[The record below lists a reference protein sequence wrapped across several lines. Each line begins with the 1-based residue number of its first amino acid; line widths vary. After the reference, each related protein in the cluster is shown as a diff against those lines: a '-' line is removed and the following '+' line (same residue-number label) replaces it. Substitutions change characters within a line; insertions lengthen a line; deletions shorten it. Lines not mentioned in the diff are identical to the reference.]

1 MRQAD
6 STIKGY
12 LYQFNKSLY
21 EILSAEENTSI
32 VLEGVIEDIDIHS
45 TSGITTIQCKYH
57 EDSKYQISSVAAP
70 ILEMLCHYCESVY
83 LGKAVSYIL
92 YAYYSENV
100 DYVDMNAFSEYL
112 QSTKDKDILC
122 KYFHRIYNIP
132 DTKILTI
139 ANKQKKSK
147 NEKEELIGY
156 YKTNRASLT
165 LKVNLSEFWQVFTY
179 VKAKQFNVLKKEVV
193 QQLSLITEET
203 TAASLYYPNAFSLVA
218 LLSTKT
224 SESERTITKG
234 KLFSFLSEQKTLLLN
249 RWTLEALG
257 REQVLKTKKGH
268 LSSMFSS
275 NADVRAFVFTDSF
288 LDKNE
293 DEIVSFIHSYLDKYY
308 KKPRLQKPPIFVFG
322 DAYSTLMQT
331 SLMELYKYQRPVN
344 TGLLGNVFVP
354 DSFINNT
361 NCSSDIVCKMALLQ
375 NVSVPLLERCHV
387 NQVYV
392 IGTNNT
398 QLKSVNFV
406 TEELDIP
413 DINTLKYLINL
424 TKILEV

>member
-21 EILSAEENTSI
+21 EILSAEEDTSI

-57 EDSKYQISSVAAP
+57 EDSKYQISSVVTP
-70 ILEMLCHYCESVY
+70 ILEMLCHYFESVY
-83 LGKAVSYIL
+83 LGKSVTYIL

-100 DYVDMNAFSEYL
+100 DYVAMNSFSEYL

-139 ANKQKKSK
+139 ANKQKKRK
-147 NEKEELIGY
+147 NEKDELISY
-156 YKTNRASLT
+156 YKTHRASLT
-165 LKVNLSEFWQVFTY
+165 LKVNLSDFWQVFTY
-179 VKAKQFNVLKKEVV
+179 VKAKQFDVLKEEVV
-193 QQLSLITEET
+193 QQLSLFTEET
-203 TAASLYYPNAFSLVA
+203 TATSLYYPNAFSLVA

-257 REQVLKTKKGH
+257 RKQVLKAKKEH

-275 NADVRAFVFTDSF
+275 NADVRAFVFADSF

-293 DEIVSFIHSYLDKYY
+293 DEIVSFIHGYLDKYY

-344 TGLLGNVFVP
+344 TGLLGNAFVP

-375 NVSVPLLERCHV
+375 NVSVSLLERCHV

-392 IGTNNT
+392 IGTNST
-398 QLKSVNFV
+398 QLRSVNFV